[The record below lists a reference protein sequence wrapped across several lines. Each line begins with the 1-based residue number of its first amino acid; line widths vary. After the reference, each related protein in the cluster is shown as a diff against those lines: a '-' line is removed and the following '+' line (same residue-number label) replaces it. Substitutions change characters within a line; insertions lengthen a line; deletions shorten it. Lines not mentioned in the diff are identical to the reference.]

1 MTQPRHVK
9 YLTGLFFMF
18 LGNKK
23 GSNQVYGI
31 SRTKNITFSYME
43 KAHAKDNRF

>member
-1 MTQPRHVK
+1 
-9 YLTGLFFMF
+9 MF